1 VPPHTGVGELQ
12 VSVELPEHFA
22 AEPASQVQTPA
33 SVQFPVQVVEATDP

>member
-1 VPPHTGVGELQ
+1 MPLVVSHVL
-12 VSVELPEHFA
+12 SVELPEHFA